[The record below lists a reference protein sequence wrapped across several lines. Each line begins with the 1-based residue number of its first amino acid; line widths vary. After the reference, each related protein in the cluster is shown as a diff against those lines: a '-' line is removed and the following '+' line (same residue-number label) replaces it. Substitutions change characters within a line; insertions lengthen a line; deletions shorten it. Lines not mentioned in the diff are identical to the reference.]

1 MIDKNFFSIE
11 NLVDS
16 NSSTQ
21 NPDAINL
28 SQERETNTIAK
39 SSVDDLVSLCLS
51 SVQHLEDM
59 KFNLSNTKTDGEEFV
74 RIELLIP
81 RKSFAKGNEG
91 SHKGR
96 KEDNEKVIIKTSN
109 SIRKNQQVNSSAQC
123 IDQNTT
129 SKRRFSY
136 DLKKSIRK
144 NSNSEKLP
152 AIQEV
157 HEGSLGTESLHSSVS
172 EKTGSLKR
180 NLMEEEWKSSNRCG
194 VCGDKASKFIH
205 YGGRSCQSCR
215 AFFRRTVAKSNK

>member
-28 SQERETNTIAK
+28 SQERKTNTIAK

-81 RKSFAKGNEG
+81 RKTFAKGYEG

-205 YGGRSCQSCR
+205 YGGRSCQICR
-215 AFFRRTVAKSNK
+215 AFFRRTVAKSIQ

>member
-1 MIDKNFFSIE
+1 MIDINFFSIE
-11 NLVDS
+11 TLIDS

-21 NPDAINL
+21 NPGTTKL
-28 SQERETNTIAK
+28 SKGEENDTIAK
-39 SSVDDLVSLCLS
+39 SSVDDLVSSCLS
-51 SVQHLEDM
+51 NVQHLEDM
-59 KFNLSNTKTDGEEFV
+59 RFNLSNTKTDGEEFV

-81 RKSFAKGNEG
+81 RKSFAKGNQG
-91 SHKGR
+91 SNKCR
-96 KEDNEKVIIKTSN
+96 TKDNEKVIIKTSN

-129 SKRRFSY
+129 TKRLLSY

-144 NSNSEKLP
+144 NGNSEKLP
-152 AIQEV
+152 AIQEIY
-157 HEGSLGTESLHSSVS
+157 EGALGTESLHSSVS

-180 NLMEEEWKSSNRCG
+180 KLVEEEWKSSKRCG

-215 AFFRRTVAKSNK
+215 AFFRRTVAKSNQ

>member
-1 MIDKNFFSIE
+1 MIDINFLSIE
-11 NLVDS
+11 TLIDC

-21 NPDAINL
+21 NPGTTNL
-28 SQERETNTIAK
+28 SKEENTIAK

-59 KFNLSNTKTDGEEFV
+59 KFNLSNTNTDGGKFV

-81 RKSFAKGNEG
+81 QKSFANGNQG
-91 SHKGR
+91 SNKCR
-96 KEDNEKVIIKTSN
+96 KKDNEKVIIKTSN
-109 SIRKNQQVNSSAQC
+109 SIRKNQKVNSSAQC

-129 SKRRFSY
+129 SKRILSY

-144 NSNSEKLP
+144 NGNSEKLL
-152 AIQEV
+152 AIQEI
-157 HEGSLGTESLHSSVS
+157 HEGALGTESLHSSVS

-180 NLMEEEWKSSNRCG
+180 KLVEEEWKSSKRCG

-215 AFFRRTVAKSNK
+215 AFFRRTVAKSNQ

>member
-136 DLKKSIRK
+136 DLKKTIRK